1 MTRTRSNETKTKPVT
16 TKLDALTAESK
27 KAYGGDV
34 ILPSD
39 KTLPMSHLPSGIFA
53 FDLATFGGWP
63 DGHMGL
69 IHGWEHSAKSFL
81 TLMTAVQAQKKYPD
95 KTVVILDAENHYDA
109 DWATKIGLDHTRAR
123 VVHLDSG
130 EQYGDMLDAMVN
142 LEEVSLLILD
152 SVPALIPMD
161 DINKSA
167 EDEVRMAARAKIMGR
182 ICSSIIA
189 ARPKMVK
196 AGHRPVSTLF
206 VNQNRDNITSSRF
219 APEEKIGGGNMQRF
233 LSMMSVATKPPLVKN
248 RKVVKGVMS
257 NEIIV
262 SDDYEFAL
270 KKPKSGYHTLTGKY
284 TLVKS
289 PLHARL
295 DEGNI
300 DDMLDVV
307 TYAKKLGMI
316 GGGGK
321 TQTFMMF
328 PDEYFAP
335 KDGAT
340 ALSVMAKRIEEDKH
354 IYSLTKAVIV
364 AAVRM
369 MNEKPPVPADDYL
382 MGHTSEEI
390 VPYLNTLAEIQNA
403 KATKV

>member
-16 TKLDALTAESK
+16 TKLDALTAEAK
-27 KAYGGDV
+27 KNYGGDV
-34 ILPSD
+34 IIHTNE
-39 KTLPMSHLPSGIFA
+39 TLPVSHIPSGIFA
-53 FDLATFGGWP
+53 FDLATLGGWP
-63 DGHMGL
+63 DGHTGL
-69 IHGWEHSAKSFL
+69 IYGWEHSGKSLL
-81 TLMTAVQAQKKYPD
+81 TLKTAVQTQKKYPD
-95 KTVVILDAENHYDA
+95 KTVVILDAEGHFDS
-109 DWATKIGLDHTRAR
+109 DWATKNGLDHSKAR
-123 VVHLDSG
+123 VVNLHSG

-142 LEEVSLLILD
+142 LEEVSLVIVD
-152 SVPALIPMD
+152 SIPALIPLD

-167 EDEVRMAARAKIMGR
+167 EDEVKMAARAR
-182 ICSSIIA
+182 IVTRMYSSIIS
-189 ARPKMVK
+189 ARSKMVK
-196 AGHRPVSTLF
+196 EGNRPVTVLLI
-206 VNQNRDNITSSRF
+206 NQYRDNVGGGRF
-219 APEEKIGGGNMQRF
+219 APEEKVGGGRAQHF
-233 LSMMSVATKPPLVKN
+233 LSMLSVATKTPMVRD
-248 RKVVKGVMS
+248 RKVVKGVLE

-262 SDDYEFAL
+262 SDDYGFAL
-270 KKPKSGYHTLTGKY
+270 KKPKAGYHTLTGSY

-295 DEGNI
+295 DVGDI
-300 DDMLDVV
+300 DDMLDIVK
-307 TYAKKLGMI
+307 YAKKLGMI

-321 TQTFMMF
+321 TQTFMMY
-328 PDEYFAP
+328 PDETFAP
-335 KDGAT
+335 KDGAS

-390 VPYLNTLAEIQNA
+390 VPYLNKLAEIQNA